1 MPIPRVFNEAMTA
14 LKRGKFEYAERL
26 YLVSA
31 TYNTLR
37 DVCQDGEFEAML
49 DFVARRYLDKSKHAM
64 AERKEGSGQ

>member
-14 LKRGKFEYAERL
+14 LKRGKFEHAERL

-31 TYNTLR
+31 AYNTLR

-49 DFVARRYLDKSKHAM
+49 DFVARQYLDKSKHAM

>member
-14 LKRGKFEYAERL
+14 LKRGKFDYAERL

-37 DVCQDGEFEAML
+37 DVCPDGEFEAML

-64 AERKEGSGQ
+64 DGCKEGNGQ